1 MQNVTEVSSE
11 RALRLLRSSKEG
23 ITEDEVVKRKA
34 TCSQGKL
41 KEKKNGFFA
50 KLLSQFKDLMILI
63 LLFSSCIS
71 IVVGFVQNS
80 SGEIVDGLIILGIVL
95 MNSIFGAL
103 QERKAEK
110 SLKILEKM
118 SEPEIYVVR
127 NNEIK
132 KIETKNIVIG
142 DVILLEEGTIIPF
155 DARLIESVNLQI
167 DESTLTGE
175 SFAVSKN
182 AEIICKADSPI
193 AEQKNMVFAGT
204 IVSRGRGMA
213 VVCKCKED
221 SEFGKIAKTINET
234 KKDLSPLQ
242 KSIKDV
248 GKILTY
254 VILFFAFITFLI
266 EVIVR
271 GNPMQALLT
280 AIAISVAAIPE
291 SMPAVITIIMS
302 IGISK
307 LARQKAI
314 VKRMHSIE
322 TLGACSV
329 ICSDKTGTITQ
340 NKMKVKSVFVNGGT
354 ILSPESKEWQMLFKC
369 MCLCNNAKKN
379 KDGFVGDPTETALL
393 DYAKIHG
400 YEIERFK
407 DERYN
412 EIEFTSERKMMSVAC
427 KSEGKK
433 IMYTKGA
440 VDKILSFC
448 TNIVQNGVVRKITES
463 DKQTILK
470 ANSSFAEKEQR
481 VLAFAYKEIDGNICE
496 DELTFI
502 GLAGMIDPPKK
513 GTKEAIEK
521 CKKAG
526 MKPVMIT
533 GDHKETAFAIAK
545 EIGLTTNPKSIITG
559 AEIDKMDKNEFEN
572 KIMSYS
578 VFARVSPQNKVQIV
592 EAFKNRG
599 HIVGMTGDGVN
610 DSASLKKADI
620 GIGMGISGTD
630 VTKEVA
636 DVVITDDNFSTIII
650 AVEEGR
656 KVFKNIQK
664 TIKFLF
670 AANMGE
676 ILSLFIATLVFP
688 NLVFLLPVQIL
699 FVNLI
704 TDTLPAI
711 ALGVEKAENNFMK
724 EQPRKR
730 SDGLFSN
737 GAGKT
742 ILIMGALQTVITL
755 LSYYIGLKC
764 YSAEVGATMAFYTLN
779 LLQLFFLLSV
789 RCECGIF
796 KSNIFK
802 NKMMIISLIFGF
814 GLLAIIAFTPL
825 REVLRL
831 SHLSWSAWLIVVFL
845 SLAVIVVNEVLKKP
859 SRKSIKK
866 WENFSF
872 FLFELWINMKI

>member
-1 MQNVTEVSSE
+1 MQNIAEVSCNE
-11 RALRLLRSSKEG
+11 AIRLLRSSRTG
-23 ITEDEVVKRKA
+23 ISEDEAQKRKSMCA
-34 TCSQGKL
+34 HGKI
-41 KEKKNGFFA
+41 KERKNGFFV
-50 KLLSQFKDLMILI
+50 KFLSQFKDLMILI
-63 LLFSSCIS
+63 LLFSSCVS
-71 IVVGFVQNS
+71 IVVGFVQSS

-110 SLKILEKM
+110 SLQILEKM

-132 KIETKNIVIG
+132 KIETKNVVIG
-142 DVILLEEGTIIPF
+142 DVILLEEGTIVPF
-155 DARLIESVNLQI
+155 DARLIESVNLQV

-182 AEIICKADSPI
+182 AEMVCKANLSI

-204 IVSRGRGMA
+204 VVTRGRGSA
-213 VVCKCKED
+213 IVCKCKEE

-254 VILFFAFITFLI
+254 IILFFAFITFLI

-307 LARQKAI
+307 LAKQKAI

-340 NKMKVKSVFVNGGT
+340 NRMKVKSVYLNNS
-354 ILSPESKEWQMLFKC
+354 LSISRGCEEEELLFKC

-379 KDGFVGDPTETALL
+379 KNNFVGDPTETALL

-400 YEIERFK
+400 YEVDKFTEERV
-407 DERYN
+407 N
-412 EIEFTSERKMMSVAC
+412 EYEFTSERKMMSVSC
-427 KSEGKK
+427 KKDGKK
-433 IMYTKGA
+433 VQYTKGA
-440 VDKILSFC
+440 VDRILSLC
-448 TNIVQNGVVRKITES
+448 SRISQNGEIREITEK
-463 DKQTILK
+463 DKQLILK
-470 ANSSFAEKEQR
+470 ANSSFGEKEQR
-481 VLAFAYKEIDGNICE
+481 VLAFAFKDMDGEIREEN
-496 DELTFI
+496 LVFI
-502 GLAGMIDPPKK
+502 GLVGMIDPPKK

-545 EIGLTTNPKSIITG
+545 EIGLTRDPKSIITG

-656 KVFKNIQK
+656 KVLKNIQK

-711 ALGVEKAENNFMK
+711 ALGVEKAETNYMQEK
-724 EQPRKR
+724 PRKR
-730 SDGLFSN
+730 NEGLFSN

-742 ILIMGALQTVITL
+742 ILIMGALQTLLTL
-755 LSYYIGLKC
+755 LAYYIGLKC
-764 YSAEVGATMAFYTLN
+764 YGAEVGATMAFYTLN

-789 RCECGIF
+789 RCECSIF

-802 NKMMIISLIFGF
+802 NRMMIISLIFGF
-814 GLLAIIAFTPL
+814 GLLAVIAFTPL

-831 SHLSWSAWLIVVFL
+831 SSLSFLAWLIVL
-845 SLAVIVVNEVLKKP
+845 SLSLLVIVANEIIKKISVKKLKK
-859 SRKSIKK
+859 
-866 WENFSF
+866 
-872 FLFELWINMKI
+872 

>member
-1 MQNVTEVSSE
+1 MQNVMEVSSE
-11 RALRLLRSSKEG
+11 RALRMLSSTNEG
-23 ITEDEVVKRKA
+23 LSEEEANKRLASCIQPK
-34 TCSQGKL
+34 KK
-41 KEKKNGFFA
+41 KEKGGFFF
-50 KLLSQFKDLMILI
+50 KLLSQFKDLMIII
-63 LLFSSCIS
+63 LLVASCVS
-71 IVVGFVQNS
+71 IAVGFIEGTS
-80 SGEIVDGLIILGIVL
+80 SEIIDGLIILGIVL

-118 SEPEIYVVR
+118 SEPEIYVLR
-127 NNEIK
+127 KGEIK
-132 KIETKNIVIG
+132 KVETKKVAIG
-142 DVILLEEGTIIPF
+142 DLILLEEGTIIPF
-155 DARLIESVNLQI
+155 DARLIDTVNLQV
-167 DESTLTGE
+167 DESALTGE
-175 SFAVSKN
+175 SYAVSKN
-182 AEIICKADSPI
+182 HNLICSVSSPI

-204 IVSRGRGMA
+204 TVTRGRGVA
-213 VVCKCKED
+213 LVSKCKED
-221 SEFGKIAKTINET
+221 SEFGKIAKVINDT

-242 KSIKDV
+242 KSIKQV
-248 GKILTY
+248 GKVLTY
-254 VILFFAFITFLI
+254 IILFFAFITFLI

-302 IGISK
+302 IGVAK

-340 NKMKVKSVFVNGGT
+340 NKMKVKSVFCNNGFALDKT
-354 ILSPESKEWQMLFKC
+354 KKESELLLKC
-369 MCLCNNAKKN
+369 MCLCNNAKESK
-379 KDGFVGDPTETALL
+379 GVFVGDPTETALV
-393 DYAKIHG
+393 DYAKLYG
-400 YEIERFK
+400 YESIKLNERRTA
-407 DERYN
+407 EL
-412 EIEFTSERKMMSVAC
+412 EFTSSRKMMSVICSNAG
-427 KSEGKK
+427 SQF
-433 IMYTKGA
+433 MYTKGA
-440 VDKILSFC
+440 VDRVLNLC
-448 TNIVQNGVVRKITES
+448 THIAVNGQIREITEV
-463 DKQTILK
+463 DKRTILK
-470 ANSSFAEKEQR
+470 ANTSFAEKKQR
-481 VLAFAYKEIDGNICE
+481 VLAFAYKNAIDNCE
-496 DELTFI
+496 SNLIFI
-502 GLAGMIDPPKK
+502 GLTGMIDPPKK

-521 CKKAG
+521 ARKAG

-545 EIGLTTNPKSIITG
+545 EIGLADDPKSIITG
-559 AEIDKMDKNEFEN
+559 TEIDKMGPDEFEN
-572 KIMSYS
+572 RIMAYS
-578 VFARVSPQNKVQIV
+578 IFARVSPQNKVQIV
-592 EAFKNRG
+592 EAFKRRG

-630 VTKEVA
+630 ITKEVA
-636 DVVITDDNFSTIII
+636 DVVITDDNFSTIIV

-711 ALGVEKAENNFMK
+711 ALGLERAEDNFML
-724 EQPRKR
+724 QSPRKR
-730 SDGLFSN
+730 SEGLFSN

-742 ILIMGALQTVITL
+742 IIVMGILQTLVTL
-755 LSYYIGLKC
+755 LAYFIGLKC
-764 YSAEVGATMAFYTLN
+764 YDATVGATMAFYTLN

-789 RCECGIF
+789 RSECSIF
-796 KSNIFK
+796 KSNLFK
-802 NKMMIISLIFGF
+802 NKMMVISLVFGF
-814 GLLAIIAFTPL
+814 GTLLVIALTPL
-825 REVLRL
+825 GELLRL
-831 SHLSWSAWLIVVFL
+831 SSLSLSAWIIVIVISL
-845 SLAVIVVNEVLKKP
+845 SVIVVNEILKKLDN
-859 SRKSIKK
+859 KK
-866 WENFSF
+866 N
-872 FLFELWINMKI
+872 KCYKTKK